1 VVSRTF
7 LMLIRRDLLL
17 ARRQGGGS
25 LLSITFF
32 VLVVSLFPLGVG
44 PAPETLER
52 IAAGTIWVAALL
64 SVLLSLDRM
73 FQADL
78 EDGSLDQLA
87 LLPLPLSLVVLAK
100 TIAHWLTTGLPLT
113 LAAPLLGLLMQLSP
127 DAYGALIAAMLLGTP
142 ILSLIGAIGAALTVG
157 VRRGG
162 VLLTLIVTP
171 LYIPVLIFGV
181 SAAEAAAQGFSYSA
195 HMLFL
200 SAILSGAIVIAPI
213 AAAWAL
219 KLALD

>member
-1 VVSRTF
+1 MVSHTF
-7 LMLIRRDLLL
+7 LMLVRRDLLL

-25 LLSITFF
+25 LLSIAFF

-52 IAAGTIWVAALL
+52 IAAGTIWVA
-64 SVLLSLDRM
+64 
-73 FQADL
+73 
-78 EDGSLDQLA
+78 A

>member
-1 VVSRTF
+1 MTHTF

-17 ARRQGGGS
+17 AHRQGGAS
-25 LLSITFF
+25 LLAIAFF

-44 PAPETLER
+44 PAPEMLER

-87 LLPLPLSLVVLAK
+87 LLPIPLSLVVLAK
-100 TIAHWLTTGLPLT
+100 AIAHWLTTGLPLT
-113 LAAPLLGLLMQLSP
+113 LTAPLLGLLMQLSP
-127 DAYGALIAAMLLGTP
+127 DAYGALLIGMLLGTP
-142 ILSLIGAIGAALTVG
+142 TLSLIGAIGAALTVG

-181 SAAEAAAQGFSYSA
+181 SAVEAAAQGFSTTA
-195 HMLFL
+195 HVLFL
-200 SAILSGAIVIAPI
+200 SAMLSGTIVIAPI
-213 AAAWAL
+213 AAAWSL